1 MADDS
6 IADPNSTGAVFNLD
20 DMNYGSPVTPVVLS
34 DGTTIYGKS
43 DGSYVDSN
51 GNPVT
56 SGGSVIADE
65 TSPVTE
71 VKLPNGSTIYKKSNG
86 SYTDGNGNAVNSDGT
101 SASFLGNLG
110 TAAINAFKNP
120 DGSYNIGKILTA
132 GGGALGGLAG
142 LLGANKP
149 TTTPSGYQG
158 GIPQLAAVRTALP
171 QPARTPY
178 TGQPAMG
185 RRYFTDTQYVA
196 PAQTEATRAAQA
208 TQLAPMLERQQAAR
222 DQGLTQLN
230 KQMQSAPNFN
240 QDFSSFGFDKGL
252 TDYLNQQRTAS
263 ETDGGVNYSYD
274 PNTKMFMG
282 GTRRIPNITK
292 SLAEMQAAAQP
303 VQAAQGG
310 LMAAKGT
317 YLRGS
322 TDGMADELNT
332 SIEGKQPAKLSH
344 GEFVVPA
351 DVVSHLGNGNSDAGA
366 KKLYQMMDR
375 IRVAR
380 TGTKKQGK
388 EINPDNFMPGGKVGY
403 AEGGIATFA
412 DGGLTSNVPSG
423 TALAGGLTGS
433 ESNLSNWAGP
443 YVTNM
448 LGQGQAI
455 AQSPYQAYTGQL
467 TAGTSPL
474 QQQAFQ
480 GAAGLAT
487 PTNMGG
493 FTPQSF
499 TGEGTAQQ
507 YMNPYLQ
514 AALDPQLAEARRQ
527 SQITQTQNAAKLTG
541 AGAYGGGRQAIMDA
555 ETQRNLATN
564 LANITGQGYASA
576 YDKAMQ
582 QFNTEQ
588 QAAQQAQNLTNQY
601 GLNVLGQQA
610 GLGQTQ
616 RGIESEAVAADKA
629 QFEEE
634 RLNPYKMVQFQQSLL
649 SGLPLAAQTYNVSQ
663 PSLLQSLAQGSVFGA
678 NTLDSILQTL
688 GINPTKTTTS
698 SGQTGTT
705 SAGKT

>member
-1 MADDS
+1 
-6 IADPNSTGAVFNLD
+6 
-20 DMNYGSPVTPVVLS
+20 
-34 DGTTIYGKS
+34 
-43 DGSYVDSN
+43 
-51 GNPVT
+51 
-56 SGGSVIADE
+56 
-65 TSPVTE
+65 
-71 VKLPNGSTIYKKSNG
+71 
-86 SYTDGNGNAVNSDGT
+86 
-101 SASFLGNLG
+101 
-110 TAAINAFKNP
+110 
-120 DGSYNIGKILTA
+120 
-132 GGGALGGLAG
+132 
-142 LLGANKP
+142 
-149 TTTPSGYQG
+149 
-158 GIPQLAAVRTALP
+158 
-171 QPARTPY
+171 
-178 TGQPAMG
+178 
-185 RRYFTDTQYVA
+185 
-196 PAQTEATRAAQA
+196 
-208 TQLAPMLERQQAAR
+208 
-222 DQGLTQLN
+222 
-230 KQMQSAPNFN
+230 
-240 QDFSSFGFDKGL
+240 
-252 TDYLNQQRTAS
+252 
-263 ETDGGVNYSYD
+263 
-274 PNTKMFMG
+274 
-282 GTRRIPNITK
+282 
-292 SLAEMQAAAQP
+292 
-303 VQAAQGG
+303 
-310 LMAAKGT
+310 
-317 YLRGS
+317 
-322 TDGMADELNT
+322 
-332 SIEGKQPAKLSH
+332 
-344 GEFVVPA
+344 
-351 DVVSHLGNGNSDAGA
+351 
-366 KKLYQMMDR
+366 
-375 IRVAR
+375 VAR

-403 AEGGIATFA
+403 AEGGIATFVE
-412 DGGLTSNVPSG
+412 GGLASNVPSG

-455 AQSPYQAYTGQL
+455 ANQPYQAYTGQL

-480 GAAGLAT
+480 GAQGLAT

-527 SQITQTQNAAKLTG
+527 SQITQTQNAGKLTG

-564 LANITGQGYASA
+564 LADITGKGYMNA

-610 GLGQTQ
+610 GLGQAQ

-698 SGQTGTT
+698 SGQTSTT

>member
-1 MADDS
+1 MAEVNMNDFDLGPTAVETAETPIDWSGATGVSQYGTIIGDQFYTWSEIDAMAGNEPGQTTDS
-6 IADPNSTGAVFNLD
+6 GTIIPGYTIAPKDWWD
-20 DMNYGSPVTPVVLS
+20 KLS
-34 DGTTIYGKS
+34 DAAKNIFLQK
-43 DGSYVDSN
+43 DAK
-51 GNPVT
+51 GNP
-56 SGGSVIADE
+56 IAGQYD
-65 TSPVTE
+65 
-71 VKLPNGSTIYKKSNG
+71 
-86 SYTDGNGNAVNSDGT
+86 
-101 SASFLGNLG
+101 
-110 TAAINAFKNP
+110 
-120 DGSYNIGKILTA
+120 IGKILTA
-132 GGGALGGLAG
+132 GGGVAGAAAG

-196 PAQTEATRAAQA
+196 PAQAEATRAAQ
-208 TQLAPMLERQQAAR
+208 QQAI
-222 DQGLTQLN
+222 Q
-230 KQMQSAPNFN
+230 PV
-240 QDFSSFGFDKGL
+240 
-252 TDYLNQQRTAS
+252 QQ
-263 ETDGGVNYSYD
+263 
-274 PNTKMFMG
+274 
-282 GTRRIPNITK
+282 
-292 SLAEMQAAAQP
+292 QP

-375 IRVAR
+375 IRMAR

-388 EINPDNFMPGGKVGY
+388 EINPDKFMPNGKVGY
-403 AEGGIATFA
+403 AQGGIAKFTN
-412 DGGLTSNVPSG
+412 GGLTSNVPSG
-423 TALAGGLTGS
+423 TALAGGLTGA

-448 LGQGQAI
+448 LAQGQAL
-455 AQSPYQAYTGQL
+455 ANQPYQAYTGQL

-474 QQQAFQ
+474 QQQAFNQ
-480 GAAGLAT
+480 AANLQVPSSIGQAAQTAQNISQQAQNLGYSPAT
-487 PTNMGG
+487 FGNQ
-493 FTPQSF
+493 FTAPSAYQA
-499 TGEGTAQQ
+499 GTFDTDMFGTQQAQQ

-514 AALDPQLAEARRQ
+514 QALDPQLAEARRQ
-527 SQITQTQNAAKLTG
+527 SQITQMQNASKLAG

-564 LANITGQGYASA
+564 LANITGQGYATA
-576 YDKAMQ
+576 FDKA
-582 QFNTEQ
+582 
-588 QAAQQAQNLTNQY
+588 QAAFNADQARKLQAQQLGEQSRQFGAGQAMTGAQLGAQY
-601 GLNVLGQQA
+601 GLAGQQA
-610 GLGQTQ
+610 TEASRQFGANYGLQGLNTALQGAQTQGQLGTAQNQAGLANLGALSGLGQTQ
-616 RGIESEAVAADKA
+616 RGIESEAVAADRA

-663 PSLLQSLAQGSVFGA
+663 PSWLQSLAQGSVFGA
-678 NTLDSILQTL
+678 NSLDSILKTL
-688 GINPTKTTTS
+688 GLS
-698 SGQTGTT
+698 SGQTSTT

>member
-6 IADPNSTGAVFNLD
+6 IAGYEITDDFTPKGAYYPDTNTFVNTTLPDTLPDYTNDLAPGTVAAQPLSSDYVYSDANGVITSDGVYKTWAELDELAGVPTGSVYGDSGAVDL
-20 DMNYGSPVTPVVLS
+20 
-34 DGTTIYGKS
+34 
-43 DGSYVDSN
+43 
-51 GNPVT
+51 GNWW
-56 SGGSVIADE
+56 S
-65 TSPVTE
+65 
-71 VKLPNGSTIYKKSNG
+71 KL
-86 SYTDGNGNAVNSDGT
+86 GT
-101 SASFLGNLG
+101 SIQNTFLKKD
-110 TAAINAFKNP
+110 AAGKPIP
-120 DGSYNIGKILTA
+120 GEYEIGKILTA
-132 GGGALGGLAG
+132 SGGALGGLAG
-142 LLGANKP
+142 LMGANKP

-158 GIPQLAAVRTALP
+158 GIPQLTAVRTALP

-196 PAQTEATRAAQA
+196 PAQAAATSQSQTTQA
-208 TQLAPMLERQQAAR
+208 DTISQQQTARDQELARRTQADTISQQQAAI
-222 DQGLTQLN
+222 DQELARRKAQSVDTRPIYPRPDTTGLFEQ
-230 KQMQSAPNFN
+230 APV
-240 QDFSSFGFDKGL
+240 QPAPIG
-252 TDYLNQQRTAS
+252 QP
-263 ETDGGVNYSYD
+263 E
-274 PNTKMFMG
+274 
-282 GTRRIPNITK
+282 
-292 SLAEMQAAAQP
+292 LAP
-303 VQAAQGG
+303 TPPTVQAAQGG

-375 IRVAR
+375 IRMAR

-388 EINPDNFMPGGKVGY
+388 EINPDKFMPGGKVGY
-403 AEGGIATFA
+403 AQGGIAKFVEGGIA
-412 DGGLTSNVPSG
+412 SNVPSG

-433 ESNLSNWAGP
+433 ESSLSNWAGP

-448 LGQGQAI
+448 LAQGQAL
-455 AQSPYQAYTGQL
+455 ANQPYQAYTGQL

-480 GAAGLAT
+480 GAAGLST

-493 FTPQSF
+493 FNAQSF
-499 TGEGTAQQ
+499 TGQGIAQQ

-527 SQITQTQNAAKLTG
+527 SQITQTQNAGKLTG

-601 GLNVLGQQA
+601 GFNVLGQQA
-610 GLGQTQ
+610 GLGQAQ

-649 SGLPLAAQTYNVSQ
+649 SGLPLAAQTYNTAQ
-663 PSLLQSLAQGSVFGA
+663 PSWLQSLAQGTTFGA

-698 SGQTGTT
+698 SGQTGTQ
-705 SAGKT
+705 SAGQTGTQTWGYL

>member
-6 IADPNSTGAVFNLD
+6 IAGYDITNDFNSPSLVDTSYTSGTNNINNIDLSSSGEDVTNDPGYSDANGAITKNA
-20 DMNYGSPVTPVVLS
+20 
-34 DGTTIYGKS
+34 
-43 DGSYVDSN
+43 DGSYTYKTWAQLDTIAGVPTGSTYGDSGAVDLGNWWNKLGTSIQN
-51 GNPVT
+51 TFLQKDAKGNP
-56 SGGSVIADE
+56 IAGQYD
-65 TSPVTE
+65 
-71 VKLPNGSTIYKKSNG
+71 
-86 SYTDGNGNAVNSDGT
+86 
-101 SASFLGNLG
+101 
-110 TAAINAFKNP
+110 
-120 DGSYNIGKILTA
+120 IGKILA
-132 GGGALGGLAG
+132 ASGGALGGLAG
-142 LLGANKP
+142 LMGVNKP

-158 GIPQLAAVRTALP
+158 GIPQLTAVRTALP

-196 PAQTEATRAAQA
+196 PAQAEATRAAQ
-208 TQLAPMLERQQAAR
+208 QQA
-222 DQGLTQLN
+222 
-230 KQMQSAPNFN
+230 
-240 QDFSSFGFDKGL
+240 
-252 TDYLNQQRTAS
+252 
-263 ETDGGVNYSYD
+263 
-274 PNTKMFMG
+274 
-282 GTRRIPNITK
+282 I
-292 SLAEMQAAAQP
+292 QP
-303 VQAAQGG
+303 VQAAHGG

-375 IRVAR
+375 IRMAR

-403 AEGGIATFA
+403 AQGGIATFE
-412 DGGLTSNVPSG
+412 GGGGVSDG
-423 TALAGGLTGS
+423 TAAALKTGLTGT

-448 LGQGQAI
+448 LAQGQAL
-455 AQSPYQAYTGQL
+455 ANQPYQAYTGQL

-480 GAAGLAT
+480 GAQGLST

-493 FTPQSF
+493 FNAQSF
-499 TGEGTAQQ
+499 TGQGIAQQ

-527 SQITQTQNAAKLTG
+527 SQITQTQNAGKLTG

-649 SGLPLAAQTYNVSQ
+649 SGLPTTAQNYNMAQ
-663 PSLLQSLAQGSVFGA
+663 PSLLQSLSQGAVFGNKSMNA
-678 NTLDSILQTL
+678 ILETL
-688 GINPTKTTTS
+688 GIIPPTTTTS
-698 SGQTGTT
+698 SGQTSTT

>member
-1 MADDS
+1 MANFGNDYLIGDTS
-6 IADPNSTGAVFNLD
+6 SGDNPITISNTGAVYNLD
-20 DMNYGSPVTPVVLS
+20 DANYGSPVTPVVLS

-65 TSPVTE
+65 TAPVKE
-71 VKLPNGSTIYKKSNG
+71 VKLPNGSTIYQKSNG

-158 GIPQLAAVRTALP
+158 GIPQLTAVRTALP

-196 PAQTEATRAAQA
+196 PAQAEATRAAQ
-208 TQLAPMLERQQAAR
+208 QQAI
-222 DQGLTQLN
+222 Q
-230 KQMQSAPNFN
+230 PV
-240 QDFSSFGFDKGL
+240 
-252 TDYLNQQRTAS
+252 QQ
-263 ETDGGVNYSYD
+263 
-274 PNTKMFMG
+274 
-282 GTRRIPNITK
+282 
-292 SLAEMQAAAQP
+292 QP

-310 LMAAKGT
+310 LMAANGT

-322 TDGMADELNT
+322 TDGMADKLDT

-380 TGTKKQGK
+380 TGTKQQGK
-388 EINPDNFMPGGKVGY
+388 EINPDKFMPGGKVGY

-412 DGGLTSNVPSG
+412 DGGLASNVPSG

-455 AQSPYQAYTGQL
+455 ANQPYQAYTGQL

-480 GAAGLAT
+480 GAAGLSM

-499 TGEGTAQQ
+499 TGQGTAQQ

-514 AALDPQLAEARRQ
+514 QALDPQLAEARRQ
-527 SQITQTQNAAKLTG
+527 SQITQTQNAGKLTG

-564 LANITGQGYASA
+564 LANITGQGYSTA

-588 QAAQQAQNLTNQY
+588 QQAQQAQNLTNQY

-610 GLGQTQ
+610 GLGQVQ

-649 SGLPLAAQTYNVSQ
+649 SGLPLAAQTYNTAQ
-663 PSLLQSLAQGSVFGA
+663 PSWLQSLAQGSVFGA
-678 NTLDSILQTL
+678 NSLDTILKTL
-688 GINPTKTTTS
+688 GLS
-698 SGQTGTT
+698 SGQTSTQ

>member
-6 IADPNSTGAVFNLD
+6 IAGYETDVTPKGAYYPDTNTFVNTTLPDTLPDYTNDLAPGMVAAQPISGNYVYSDANGVITSDGVYKTWAQLDELAGVPAGTTYGDSGAVAEPSFLD
-20 DMNYGSPVTPVVLS
+20 GLGAAVKNTFLKKDA
-34 DGTTIYGKS
+34 
-43 DGSYVDSN
+43 N
-51 GNPVT
+51 GNP
-56 SGGSVIADE
+56 IAGQYD
-65 TSPVTE
+65 
-71 VKLPNGSTIYKKSNG
+71 
-86 SYTDGNGNAVNSDGT
+86 
-101 SASFLGNLG
+101 
-110 TAAINAFKNP
+110 
-120 DGSYNIGKILTA
+120 IGKILTA

-158 GIPQLAAVRTALP
+158 GIPQLTAVRTALP

-196 PAQTEATRAAQA
+196 PAQAEATRAAQ
-208 TQLAPMLERQQAAR
+208 QQAI
-222 DQGLTQLN
+222 Q
-230 KQMQSAPNFN
+230 PV
-240 QDFSSFGFDKGL
+240 
-252 TDYLNQQRTAS
+252 QQ
-263 ETDGGVNYSYD
+263 
-274 PNTKMFMG
+274 
-282 GTRRIPNITK
+282 
-292 SLAEMQAAAQP
+292 QP

-322 TDGMADELNT
+322 TDGMADKLDT

-380 TGTKKQGK
+380 TGTKQQGK
-388 EINPDNFMPGGKVGY
+388 EINPDKFMPGGKVGY

-412 DGGLTSNVPSG
+412 QGGLTSNVPSG

-455 AQSPYQAYTGQL
+455 ANQPYQAYTGQL

-480 GAAGLAT
+480 GAQGLAT

-499 TGEGTAQQ
+499 TGAGTAQQ

-514 AALDPQLAEARRQ
+514 QALDPQLAEARRQ
-527 SQITQTQNAAKLTG
+527 SQITQTQNAGKLTG

-564 LANITGQGYASA
+564 LANITGQGYMNA

-588 QAAQQAQNLTNQY
+588 QQAQQAQNLTNQY

-610 GLGQTQ
+610 GLGQVQ

-663 PSLLQSLAQGSVFGA
+663 PSWLQSLAQGSVFGTGSTNA
-678 NTLDSILQTL
+678 ILESL
-688 GINPTKTTTS
+688 GIIPKTTTS
-698 SGQTGTT
+698 SGQTGTQ

>member
-1 MADDS
+1 MADNS
-6 IADPNSTGAVFNLD
+6 IAGYEITGDVTPKGAYYPDTNTFVNTTLPDTLPDYTNDLAPGTVAAQPLSSDYVYSDANGVITSDGVYKTWAQLDELAGVPAGTTYGDSGAVDLGNWWNKL
-20 DMNYGSPVTPVVLS
+20 
-34 DGTTIYGKS
+34 GTSIQNTFLQK
-43 DGSYVDSN
+43 DAK
-51 GNPVT
+51 GNP
-56 SGGSVIADE
+56 IAGQYD
-65 TSPVTE
+65 
-71 VKLPNGSTIYKKSNG
+71 
-86 SYTDGNGNAVNSDGT
+86 
-101 SASFLGNLG
+101 
-110 TAAINAFKNP
+110 
-120 DGSYNIGKILTA
+120 IGKILA
-132 GGGALGGLAG
+132 ASGGALGGLAG
-142 LLGANKP
+142 LMGGNKP

-196 PAQTEATRAAQA
+196 PAQAEATRAAQ
-208 TQLAPMLERQQAAR
+208 QQA
-222 DQGLTQLN
+222 
-230 KQMQSAPNFN
+230 
-240 QDFSSFGFDKGL
+240 
-252 TDYLNQQRTAS
+252 
-263 ETDGGVNYSYD
+263 
-274 PNTKMFMG
+274 
-282 GTRRIPNITK
+282 I
-292 SLAEMQAAAQP
+292 QP
-303 VQAAQGG
+303 VQAAHGG

-375 IRVAR
+375 IRMAR

-403 AEGGIATFA
+403 AQGGIATFE
-412 DGGLTSNVPSG
+412 GGGGVSDG
-423 TALAGGLTGS
+423 TAAALKTGLTGT

-455 AQSPYQAYTGQL
+455 ANQPYQAYTGQL

-480 GAAGLAT
+480 GAQGLST

-493 FTPQSF
+493 FNAQSF
-499 TGEGTAQQ
+499 TGQGIAQQ

-527 SQITQTQNAAKLTG
+527 SQITQTQNAGKLTG

-564 LANITGQGYASA
+564 LANITGQGYSTA

-588 QAAQQAQNLTNQY
+588 QQGLQAQNLTNQY

-649 SGLPLAAQTYNVSQ
+649 SGLPTTAQNYNMAQ
-663 PSLLQSLAQGSVFGA
+663 PSLLQSLSQGAVFG
-678 NTLDSILQTL
+678 NKSMNSILETL
-688 GINPTKTTTS
+688 GIIPPTTTTS
-698 SGQTGTT
+698 SGQTSTT